1 MEEAEEKA
9 RSPTA
14 GRPRPWHNSARD
26 PPRLAAGWGGPG
38 RAAGAHARA
47 DNNRRRGRWLEANRP
62 CRRNST

>member
-47 DNNRRRGRWLEANRP
+47 DN
-62 CRRNST
+62 ST